1 MRILSANGFVDNT
14 LSYGEML
21 VKMIKK
27 LRELLFKVKLIIN
40 YPIMV
45 EGKHLVMSIAY
56 LRPQENMDN
65 HTWTMADESD
75 LFLLNKKLELKYGY
89 EIDKVE
95 NNKPY
100 KAFIGEIVSMEK
112 ELFGNGLS
120 VDEIKSLSKYIQKI
134 EELTISEY
142 DDFFMIPF
150 WIDYLEK
157 NV

>member
-1 MRILSANGFVDNT
+1 
-14 LSYGEML
+14 ML
-21 VKMIKK
+21 
-27 LRELLFKVKLIIN
+27 N
-40 YPIMV
+40 
-45 EGKHLVMSIAY
+45 
-56 LRPQENMDN
+56 
-65 HTWTMADESD
+65 
-75 LFLLNKKLELKYGY
+75 FLLNKKLELKYGY
-89 EIDKVE
+89 EIGKVE
-95 NNKPY
+95 NNNPY
-100 KAFIGEIVSMEK
+100 KEFIGEIVSMEK